1 MHFKETVNGNVIEF
15 AFQYLDQFFSEKLFS
30 FANTVFTPDEGTHVR
45 GFRIGFNKAIN
56 DYAEEA
62 NYIKK
67 GGKIDPEDIK
77 EGLTVVLSV
86 MIKEQELHFI
96 GQTKGK
102 LGTASIQNP
111 VSNFVY
117 DKVYYFLKENKG
129 FAKAIMDKIMLAANA
144 RSKARKATEEVRTNI
159 KTNDPKAQL
168 LLSGKLVPPN
178 SKDYSKCE
186 LFIVEGDSA
195 GGSAKNC
202 RDKRYQGLLPLR
214 GKPKNISTDAEDA
227 FMKNEELSTLTYTI
241 GTGAGKDFNIKNL
254 HYDKIIIMTD
264 ADTDGSHIQNLL
276 LNFFYKKMKPLIEE
290 GHIYVACPP
299 LYRVSK
305 MVNKKT
311 IEEFCWTDVELEE
324 ARKKIGSGYVVSRY
338 KGLGE
343 MNAEQLWETTMDPT
357 RRRLIQITM
366 PDDNVASDKIDLFM
380 GKDASRRQQWIN
392 ENIDFSDKSDFIAI
406 AKDNMKES
414 D

>member
-1 MHFKETVNGNVIEF
+1 
-15 AFQYLDQFFSEKLFS
+15 
-30 FANTVFTPDEGTHVR
+30 
-45 GFRIGFNKAIN
+45 
-56 DYAEEA
+56 
-62 NYIKK
+62 
-67 GGKIDPEDIK
+67 
-77 EGLTVVLSV
+77 
-86 MIKEQELHFI
+86 
-96 GQTKGK
+96 
-102 LGTASIQNP
+102 
-111 VSNFVY
+111 
-117 DKVYYFLKENKG
+117 
-129 FAKAIMDKIMLAANA
+129 
-144 RSKARKATEEVRTNI
+144 
-159 KTNDPKAQL
+159 
-168 LLSGKLVPPN
+168 
-178 SKDYSKCE
+178 
-186 LFIVEGDSA
+186 
-195 GGSAKNC
+195 
-202 RDKRYQGLLPLR
+202 
-214 GKPKNISTDAEDA
+214 
-227 FMKNEELSTLTYTI
+227 
-241 GTGAGKDFNIKNL
+241 
-254 HYDKIIIMTD
+254 MTD

-343 MNAEQLWETTMDPT
+343 MNAEQLWKTTMDPT

>member
-1 MHFKETVNGNVIEF
+1 MN
-15 AFQYLDQFFSEKLFS
+15 
-30 FANTVFTPDEGTHVR
+30 
-45 GFRIGFNKAIN
+45 
-56 DYAEEA
+56 YAEEA

-178 SKDYSKCE
+178 LKDYSKCE

-241 GTGAGKDFNIKNL
+241 GTGAGKDFNIKI
-254 HYDKIIIMTD
+254 YIM
-264 ADTDGSHIQNLL
+264 IKLL
-276 LNFFYKKMKPLIEE
+276 L
-290 GHIYVACPP
+290 
-299 LYRVSK
+299 
-305 MVNKKT
+305 
-311 IEEFCWTDVELEE
+311 
-324 ARKKIGSGYVVSRY
+324 
-338 KGLGE
+338 
-343 MNAEQLWETTMDPT
+343 
-357 RRRLIQITM
+357 
-366 PDDNVASDKIDLFM
+366 
-380 GKDASRRQQWIN
+380 
-392 ENIDFSDKSDFIAI
+392 
-406 AKDNMKES
+406 
-414 D
+414 